1 MIRVVVADDHPIVRS
16 GIVALLQDADDV
28 EVVGQASDGRAAVT
42 VALAE
47 RPDVVLMDLR
57 MPVLDG
63 DAATAEILAAD
74 PGVRILILTTYES
87 DDQILAAIEAGATG
101 YLLKA
106 APESEILAGVRA
118 TARGETALAPS
129 AAAALVRR
137 ATGSLPAAAG
147 PSLTPRELDVL
158 RLVAQG
164 NSNPA
169 IGRALFLSEATVKTH
184 LGHVFEKLGVNDR
197 TRAVMWCSIEWNGL
211 REANGSWNTICTCR
225 RYMLPSTGVPSSSR
239 TSIEPRVLVSSLASI
254 RAMVDLPEPDSPTS
268 ATVRPGS
275 RSNDTSS
282 TARRVVR
289 FRPLRVWKSLPRW
302 LTVTLVIGP
311 SPVLPGPRRPGCR
324 SRVRRRPRRRCG

>member
-1 MIRVVVADDHPIVRS
+1 MIRVVVADDHPIVRA
-16 GIVALLQDADDV
+16 GIVALLQDADDIQ
-28 EVVGQASDGRAAVT
+28 VVGQAPDGENAV
-42 VALAE
+42 VVVLAE

-57 MPVLDG
+57 MPRLDG
-63 DAATAEILAAD
+63 DAATAKILSAD
-74 PGVRILILTTYES
+74 PGIRVLILTTYES

-137 ATGSLPAAAG
+137 ATGSVPTA

-169 IGRALFLSEATVKTH
+169 IGRALFLSETTVKTH

-197 TRAVMWCSIEWNGL
+197 TRAV
-211 REANGSWNTICTCR
+211 T
-225 RYMLPSTGVPSSSR
+225 
-239 TSIEPRVLVSSLASI
+239 
-254 RAMVDLPEPDSPTS
+254 RAMELDL
-268 ATVRPGS
+268 
-275 RSNDTSS
+275 
-282 TARRVVR
+282 
-289 FRPLRVWKSLPRW
+289 LR
-302 LTVTLVIGP
+302 
-311 SPVLPGPRRPGCR
+311 
-324 SRVRRRPRRRCG
+324 